1 MLNSCVLRIRADP
14 ANRIYRLNHFGHAR
28 KDTTRIFLLFIM
40 SHTMLGMEILAV
52 EYLKTS
58 LEDTDNKGEL
68 RRNSRFFKTVQDR

>member
-1 MLNSCVLRIRADP
+1 
-14 ANRIYRLNHFGHAR
+14 
-28 KDTTRIFLLFIM
+28 M

-68 RRNSRFFKTVQDR
+68 RRNSRFFKTVQDRWQNTR